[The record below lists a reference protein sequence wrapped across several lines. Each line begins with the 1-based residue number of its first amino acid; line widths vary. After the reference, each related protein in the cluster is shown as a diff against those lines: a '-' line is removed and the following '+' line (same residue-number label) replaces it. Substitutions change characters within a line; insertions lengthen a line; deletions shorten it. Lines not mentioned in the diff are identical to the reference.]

1 MNKQGFWL
9 GLCFMVACGQEL
21 ELPVQPGSAGSAGRA
36 GPSSG
41 ITGEAGASDFTEPVQ
56 RLPVADTPLFEAS
69 GGAGGEPGAAEGAGA
84 AGGNVTSSGGVTAG
98 GKAAGSAGHSNGAG
112 ETSGSAGEGGSA
124 GSPPLALE
132 PPQLLFTEY
141 VEGSGSS
148 KALELYAI
156 ATSSL
161 EGCDLET
168 YFNGKLEP
176 TRLALH
182 GQIPAGE
189 TYVLCSSALGSAQP
203 ALCDRTTNLTFNGDD
218 ALALRCGGV
227 LLDAIGQIGV
237 DPGEAWGEGAT
248 ADHTLRRHCEVLV
261 GRSAGSEPF
270 EPASE
275 WSSFGPDI
283 FEDLGQRVC
292 TAAKHH

>member
-1 MNKQGFWL
+1 
-9 GLCFMVACGQEL
+9 
-21 ELPVQPGSAGSAGRA
+21 
-36 GPSSG
+36 
-41 ITGEAGASDFTEPVQ
+41 
-56 RLPVADTPLFEAS
+56 
-69 GGAGGEPGAAEGAGA
+69 
-84 AGGNVTSSGGVTAG
+84 
-98 GKAAGSAGHSNGAG
+98 
-112 ETSGSAGEGGSA
+112 
-124 GSPPLALE
+124 
-132 PPQLLFTEY
+132 LFTEY

-148 KALELYAI
+148 KALELYAL
-156 ATSSL
+156 AASSL

-182 GQIPAGE
+182 GEIPASE

-227 LLDAIGQIGV
+227 LLDVIGQIGL

-248 ADHTLRRHCEVLV
+248 ADHTLRRHCDVRV

-270 EPASE
+270 EPTTE
-275 WSSFGPDI
+275 WSSFGSDI
-283 FEDLGQRVC
+283 FDDLGQRAC